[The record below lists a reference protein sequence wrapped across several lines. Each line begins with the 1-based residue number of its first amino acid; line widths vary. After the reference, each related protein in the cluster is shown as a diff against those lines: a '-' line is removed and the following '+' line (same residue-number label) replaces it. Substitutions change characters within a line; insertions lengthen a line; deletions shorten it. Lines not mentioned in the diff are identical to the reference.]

1 MRRVDERLIRRHIEK
16 AEATVLGEHQLEE
29 YVAGLDPS
37 ECVRI
42 LLASPEGLPFL
53 AARRDECRVGPDE
66 TRSFEEVIKAW
77 TLEVLSSLEG
87 G

>member
-1 MRRVDERLIRRHIEK
+1 MRGVDERLIRRHIEE
-16 AEATVLGEHQLEE
+16 AEATVPGEHGLEE
-29 YVAGLDPS
+29 YVARLEPA

-42 LLASPEGLPFL
+42 LLASPQGLPFL
-53 AARRDECRVGPDE
+53 AARRDECRVGPGE